1 MVATTEAVAE
11 QMFRKYKKQFIKK
24 MGSGSTT
31 DAQLDEQG
39 KRLFGK
45 QYIGAYPQD
54 QAPLGRTG
62 RYAIVN
68 TDVTNGPGVHWVA
81 MYLTP
86 KTVYA
91 FDSFA
96 RPSASLLK
104 TLTKNAKGK
113 KIKIIDSDKSDQ
125 EQFGSTSI
133 CGQLCLAWLC
143 TVQKLGVRAAIK
155 I

>member
-1 MVATTEAVAE
+1 MVSEAVAE
-11 QMFRKYKKQFIKK
+11 KAFQKYKKQIIKK
-24 MGSGSTT
+24 MGRAETT
-31 DAQLDEQG
+31 DAQLNQQG
-39 KRLFGK
+39 AKLFGK
-45 QYIGAYPQD
+45 RYIGAYPQD
-54 QAPLGRTG
+54 KVPLGRTG
-62 RYAIVN
+62 YSIVN
-68 TDVTNGPGVHWVA
+68 NDVSRGPGIHWVGV
-81 MYLTP
+81 YLTP
-86 KTVYA
+86 KTVYI

-143 TVQKLGVRAAIK
+143 VAKKLGVRSAIK